1 MYYTTPRQKKIT
13 GDAGC
18 GGHAGGRTRMDKK
31 SIFRQESIDRALSPD
46 QLDQYIKVSN
56 PGIWL
61 VLTALLVLFASVLA
75 WGFTG
80 TLPKTLTVNGIR
92 GENGQAVCFIDVN
105 TLNKDIRGCKAQA
118 RVAAAG
124 NAVYDG
130 IVSELSGNPY
140 SAAEIAPKYQRDWV
154 TQTLLTGEYSY
165 AVTVDLS
172 GGPAYATSAIASITI
187 ITEEVK
193 PIFYLFN

>member
-1 MYYTTPRQKKIT
+1 
-13 GDAGC
+13 
-18 GGHAGGRTRMDKK
+18 MDKK
-31 SIFRQESIDRALSPD
+31 SIFREESIDRALSPD

-61 VLTALLVLFASVLA
+61 VLTALLALFASLLI

-80 TLPKTLTVNGIR
+80 TLPKTLTVNGIM
-92 GENGQAVCFIDVN
+92 GENEQAICFIDVSA
-105 TLNKDIRGCKAQA
+105 LNKDIRGCKAQA
-118 RVAAAG
+118 RIAAAG

-140 SAAEIAPKYQRDWV
+140 SAAEIATKYESDWV
-154 TQTLLTGEYSY
+154 TQKLLTGEYSY

-172 GGPAYATSAIASITI
+172 GGPAYTTGEIVGITI

>member
-1 MYYTTPRQKKIT
+1 
-13 GDAGC
+13 
-18 GGHAGGRTRMDKK
+18 MDKK

-61 VLTALLVLFASVLA
+61 VLTALLILLASVLV

-80 TLPKTLTVNGIR
+80 TLPKTLTVNGVME
-92 GENGQAVCFIDVN
+92 ENEQAVCFIDVN
-105 TLNKDIRGCKAQA
+105 TLDKDIQGCKVQIQL
-118 RVAAAG
+118 AAAG
-124 NAVYDG
+124 NAAYDG
-130 IVSELSGNPY
+130 VVSDVSGNPY
-140 SAAEIAPKYQRDWV
+140 SAAEIAAKYESDWV
-154 TQTLLTGEYSY
+154 TQKLVTGEYAY

-172 GGPAYATSAIASITI
+172 GGPAYTAGAITSMTI

-193 PIFYLFN
+193 PISYLLN

>member
-1 MYYTTPRQKKIT
+1 
-13 GDAGC
+13 
-18 GGHAGGRTRMDKK
+18 MDKK
-31 SIFRQESIDRALSPD
+31 SIFREESIDRALSPD

-56 PGIWL
+56 PGVWL
-61 VLTALLVLFASVLA
+61 VLTALLVLSASVLA

-80 TLPKTLTVNGIR
+80 TLPKTLTVNGIM

-105 TLNKDIRGCKAQA
+105 ALDKDIRGCKAQVRA
-118 RVAAAG
+118 AAAG

-130 IVSELSGNPY
+130 IVSEVSRNPY
-140 SAAEIAPKYQRDWV
+140 SVAEIATKYESDWV
-154 TQTLLTGEYSY
+154 TQKLLTGEYSY

-172 GGPAYATSAIASITI
+172 GGPAYTAGTIASMTI

-193 PIFYLFN
+193 PISYLFN